1 MKKLTINEIA
11 ERAGVSKTTVS
22 FYLNGKIN
30 KMSEETKQR
39 IQHIIDET
47 GYEPSAAARAMKAKS
62 SGVAGVILADTSEGY
77 CARALK
83 GIEEAAS
90 ALEYQIVVGNSGL
103 AFQHEKDCV
112 ERMLR
117 LGVDGFIVQSDPPL
131 RHAGLRPGKKEK
143 ARRIPGCRSMILGG
157 RVCKRT
163 MTAWHQVI
171 SECIKKGY
179 ENFLMISDGDSNISA
194 GFENTQ
200 GYKDA
205 IQDAWKEG
213 ATQYLQEG
221 VKSDQVYEMLRARLT
236 WKKDADYAPVRD
248 FCRWCTRRSADTRII

>member
-1 MKKLTINEIA
+1 MRLLNG
-11 ERAGVSKTTVS
+11 RVFSKTTVS

-62 SGVAGVILADTSEGY
+62 SGVVGVILADTSEGY

-103 AFQHEKDCV
+103 AFQHEKDYV

-117 LGVDGFIVQSDPPL
+117 LGVDGFIVQSTYRFGMLASDL
-131 RHAGLRPGKKEK
+131 EK
-143 ARRIPGCRSMILGG
+143 RKSPSYTWMPSPMILRDGMLK
-157 RVCKRT
+157 VT
-163 MTAWHQVI
+163 IMTA
-171 SECIKKGY
+171 Y
-179 ENFLMISDGDSNISA
+179 
-194 GFENTQ
+194 
-200 GYKDA
+200 
-205 IQDAWKEG
+205 
-213 ATQYLQEG
+213 
-221 VKSDQVYEMLRARLT
+221 
-236 WKKDADYAPVRD
+236 
-248 FCRWCTRRSADTRII
+248 TR

>member
-83 GIEEAAS
+83 GIEEAAVPWS
-90 ALEYQIVVGNSGL
+90 TRLWLETAVSL
-103 AFQHEKDCV
+103 SS
-112 ERMLR
+112 M
-117 LGVDGFIVQSDPPL
+117 
-131 RHAGLRPGKKEK
+131 
-143 ARRIPGCRSMILGG
+143 RRIMWNACSGWG
-157 RVCKRT
+157 
-163 MTAWHQVI
+163 
-171 SECIKKGY
+171 
-179 ENFLMISDGDSNISA
+179 
-194 GFENTQ
+194 
-200 GYKDA
+200 
-205 IQDAWKEG
+205 
-213 ATQYLQEG
+213 
-221 VKSDQVYEMLRARLT
+221 LT
-236 WKKDADYAPVRD
+236 VL
-248 FCRWCTRRSADTRII
+248 